1 MHSETYQGINAFLTG
16 ASRLLVSEGRKRE
29 TRGQICY
36 ELPEPFLF
44 KITDPTARIVT
55 IPEREWVRT
64 LPYAESLWIA
74 SGRNDLGYI
83 THYLKRMADFSDD
96 GVYMRGGYGPRFRDY
111 NGSIEDYHIETI
123 NVRQKGSI
131 DQLRYVVECFKQ
143 DIETRRAV
151 ISFGD
156 PMKDD
161 FDENGYLKQSRDV
174 PCTREL
180 HFIKQSDSNKLDL
193 IVKMRSNDLIWGASA
208 VNVFNYT
215 FMQEYVAAILG
226 LEIGSYY
233 HLADNFHYYE
243 RHWGKVHKLAE
254 MHDVEEKPVICK
266 KTFSSL
272 EDFDSLVSTLGK
284 EEELMRTNLSNYK
297 KIYFED
303 PYFDNWYNEL
313 LTYNMK
319 KRIDYNSP
327 K

>member
-16 ASRLLVSEGRKRE
+16 ASRLLISEGRRRE
-29 TRGQICY
+29 TRGQVCY

-55 IPEREWVRT
+55 IPERKWFKT

-74 SGRNDLGYI
+74 SGRNDLAYI

-96 GVYMRGGYGPRFRDY
+96 GVYMRGGYGPRYRDY

-123 NVRQKGSI
+123 NVRQKGSV

-161 FDENGYLKQSRDV
+161 FDGEGNLKLSRDI

-180 HFIKQSDSNKLDL
+180 HFMKQPDSNKLDL

-215 FMQEYVAAILG
+215 FMQDYVAAILG
-226 LEIGSYY
+226 LELGSYY
-233 HLADNFHYYE
+233 HMADNFHYYE
-243 RHWGKVHKLAE
+243 RHNEMVHQLAE
-254 MHDVEEKPVICK
+254 IHDAEESPISCQ
-266 KTFSSL
+266 KTFTSL
-272 EDFDSLVSTLGK
+272 EEFDRLVSDLGN
-284 EEELMRTNLSNYK
+284 EELAMRTNANYHRA
-297 KIYFED
+297 YFTD
-303 PYFDNWYNEL
+303 AFFNIWYDEL
-313 LTYNMK
+313 CKFN
-319 KRIDYNSP
+319 NV
-327 K
+327 

>member
-1 MHSETYQGINAFLTG
+1 MHSETYQGINSFLTG
-16 ASRLLVSEGRKRE
+16 ASRLLVSEGRRRE
-29 TRGQICY
+29 TRGQVCY
-36 ELPEPFLF
+36 ELPEPFMF
-44 KITDPTARIVT
+44 KITDPTARIVK
-55 IPEREWVRT
+55 IPEREWFRT

-74 SGRNDLGYI
+74 SGRNDLSYI
-83 THYLKRMADFSDD
+83 THYLKRMSDFSDD
-96 GVYMRGGYGPRFRDY
+96 GAYMRGGYGPRYRDY
-111 NGSIEDYHIETI
+111 NSSIEDYHIETI
-123 NVRQKGSI
+123 NVRHKGSV
-131 DQLRYVVECFKQ
+131 DQLRYVIECFKQ

-161 FDENGYLKQSRDV
+161 FDKNGNLKQSLDI

-180 HFIKQSDSNKLDL
+180 HFMKQPDSNNLDL

-215 FMQEYVAAILG
+215 YMQEYVAAILG

-243 RHWGKVHKLAE
+243 RHWWKVHKLAE
-254 MHDVEEKPVICK
+254 MHNVEETPVICK

-272 EDFDSLVSTLGK
+272 EDFDSLINVLGR

-297 KIYFED
+297 KTYFED
-303 PYFDNWYNEL
+303 PFFDNWYNEL
-313 LTYNMK
+313 YAYNHR
-319 KRIDYNSP
+319 KRID
-327 K
+327 